1 MVDEDIPRLSVVC
14 PGDVTEEDI
23 RPFFFFFFSCLK
35 RQMKSSNLL
44 IG

>member
-23 RPFFFFFFSCLK
+23 RPFFFFSCLK

>member
-23 RPFFFFFFSCLK
+23 RPFFFFFLPK
-35 RQMKSSNLL
+35 ATNE
-44 IG
+44 II

>member
-23 RPFFFFFFSCLK
+23 RPFFFFFSCLK

>member
-23 RPFFFFFFSCLK
+23 RPFFFFFFLPK
-35 RQMKSSNLL
+35 ATNE
-44 IG
+44 II